1 MDANELKTLIDS
13 SQIVELSWPMSPKIP
28 ALFGAPPFRKEWV
41 VTRES
46 GSLFE
51 YSYISMSEHAGT
63 HADAPCHFG
72 YEGDMASIPPER
84 FMGRAAVIRLDVMEV
99 KPEHIKAWEAQHGE
113 IQTGDIV
120 LFGIGWEDRFFEG
133 SETWPGLTVDA
144 AKYLVTKGVKGVGVD
159 VAVVD
164 TCTDQENQVHQT
176 FLPEGI
182 VIYENL
188 RNLKELPPFVYFI
201 ALPLMLE
208 GGTGM
213 PVRAVALI

>member
-1 MDANELKTLIDS
+1 M
-13 SQIVELSWPMSPKIP
+13 
-28 ALFGAPPFRKEWV
+28 
-41 VTRES
+41 
-46 GSLFE
+46 
-51 YSYISMSEHAGT
+51 
-63 HADAPCHFG
+63 
-72 YEGDMASIPPER
+72 
-84 FMGRAAVIRLDVMEV
+84 
-99 KPEHIKAWEAQHGE
+99 
-113 IQTGDIV
+113 
-120 LFGIGWEDRFFEG
+120 GWEYRFFEG